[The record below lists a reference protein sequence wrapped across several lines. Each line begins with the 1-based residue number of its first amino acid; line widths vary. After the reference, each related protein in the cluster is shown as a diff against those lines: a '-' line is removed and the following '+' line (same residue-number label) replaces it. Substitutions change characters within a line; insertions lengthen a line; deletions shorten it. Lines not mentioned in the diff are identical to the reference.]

1 MRTRL
6 LFLLASLL
14 PGGFLFSQHP
24 EGIWQVDSI
33 NLEDVKGPYIS
44 VLMLSTTQGDAKSQ
58 TTYSVYRALVSL
70 GDSEKGLLEQNS
82 SRLMRAD
89 RYLRDENN
97 EKVAFNNWTD
107 ALNKFHQRGWK
118 LVGVVP
124 PISGGEPLYSTTN
137 PPWFILEKM
146 PRP

>member
-44 VLMLSTTQGDAKSQ
+44 VLLDIDQVMDPATQRNIA
-58 TTYSVYRALVSL
+58 VYNAIVVT
-70 GDSEKGLLEQNS
+70 GNYAPGLQEYRIQ
-82 SRLMRAD
+82 RLRVTNKF
-89 RYLRDENN
+89 LRDENMQL
-97 EKVAFNNWTD
+97 VRFYSWTD
-107 ALNKFHQRGWK
+107 ALNAFYARGWK
-118 LVGVVP
+118 LSGVINSQFGGDA
-124 PISGGEPLYSTTN
+124 ISNTSE
-137 PPWFILEKM
+137 PWFIFEKI